1 MMPLR
6 LLWAMLAVAALA
18 TGCVT
23 APAVR
28 MDYSRLYDQN
38 PRSILI
44 VPAVN
49 RSVDVD
55 APNYYLSTIAR
66 PVAERGYY
74 VFPVHL
80 VKRILEDDGL
90 ADAAL
95 VHQADPARLGEMF
108 GADAIMYVTIE
119 RWDAMYAIVSTTV
132 IVEFSYVL
140 KSAKTGEVLWKNSEQ
155 RTFTPQQQNNSN
167 GLLANLIAAAITRAA
182 PNYIPLTQQANANA
196 VAGPRGLPYGPLHP
210 RYHDGQPQTE
220 GATPAGSGSGAT
232 DSDTSATPPVTMDTG

>member
-155 RTFTPQQQNNSN
+155 RTFTPQQQKN
-167 GLLANLIAAAITRAA
+167 GYMGNIWHTKCA
-182 PNYIPLTQQANANA
+182 
-196 VAGPRGLPYGPLHP
+196 
-210 RYHDGQPQTE
+210 
-220 GATPAGSGSGAT
+220 
-232 DSDTSATPPVTMDTG
+232 